1 MDYLQE
7 KQKEIKLA
15 QEMVSNRLATDIGDA
30 LRKIQERKYDGMQAV
45 PNQSMSQKQPEQ
57 SAQQGIQ
64 TTIASASKAE
74 VDDKLVKIENFLQRF
89 DKFFSKFYEDTN
101 SRLQDLS
108 KQIIEMNSR
117 INSINTNSV
126 RSSRTEPA
134 QEHQA
139 SSSSTSYSNTQM
151 DASSNKEAPKASPR
165 TGRFTDNDVAIDKI
179 FSNANFKM
187 TRK

>member
-1 MDYLQE
+1 MAMTMDYLQE

-30 LRKIQERKYDGMQAV
+30 LRKIQERKYDGRQAV

-108 KQIIEMNSR
+108 KQI
-117 INSINTNSV
+117 
-126 RSSRTEPA
+126 
-134 QEHQA
+134 
-139 SSSSTSYSNTQM
+139 
-151 DASSNKEAPKASPR
+151 
-165 TGRFTDNDVAIDKI
+165 
-179 FSNANFKM
+179 
-187 TRK
+187 